1 MAYFWKERRRHKN
14 LKTCSIIAFEK
25 ENCKNLMQG
34 FILKISSKMYS
45 LIEIALSND
54 IMAQKNN
61 SKAVS
66 LLLGMD

>member
-1 MAYFWKERRRHKN
+1 
-14 LKTCSIIAFEK
+14 
-25 ENCKNLMQG
+25 MQG